1 MNWFELIRGR
11 RFWEVIFFTDPW
23 THASPIQVASILAK
37 KSPRLE
43 CLVYDPSVRS
53 GPRCSTTPGPDQT
66 PGRVGNM
73 ETGHSNRQNVRIR
86 TVTPATFRKAFSP
99 FFNDSILTWGFV
111 RIQLLISLTS
121 SCLVMSSWN
130 KGSIWRMGCWTLW
143 RRARAAECIAN
154 FWAAT

>member
-1 MNWFELIRGR
+1 MEIKPLQQERMSGAVSGFRG
-11 RFWEVIFFTDPW
+11 FKYVW
-23 THASPIQVASILAK
+23 T
-37 KSPRLE
+37 PRNPLKPDGPTRPR
-43 CLVYDPSVRS
+43 CPVYDPSVRS
-53 GPRCSTTPGPDQT
+53 GPRCPQRPGTDQT
-66 PGRVGNM
+66 PGRVGNL

-99 FFNDSILTWGFV
+99 SFNDSILTWGFV